1 MIAGNFNKHFI
12 KKNGYLDGKKI
23 KHRIIHSVNEQ
34 MLEQAYPKRRNMLV
48 ILNPQ
53 KNANQCI
60 NIPVRMD
67 IDRTMM
73 VMVRVLEREPFY
85 TAGENMN

>member
-12 KKNGYLDGKKI
+12 KKWLFRWEKI

-34 MLEQAYPKRRNMLV
+34 MLEQAYPKRRNMFV

-53 KNANQCI
+53 KN
-60 NIPVRMD
+60 
-67 IDRTMM
+67 
-73 VMVRVLEREPFY
+73 
-85 TAGENMN
+85 EN